1 MKTAR
6 LYQCAHCHCQVVIC
20 SDCDRGNIYCNGDCA
35 RMARLV
41 MHRQSNQIYQKTPT
55 GRIKHAKRQQRYR
68 QRQKEKVTDRGSS
81 TPPADGV
88 LITPQEQTQQPQPKA
103 DCCHFCGK
111 EVPKHLRT
119 APYKRA
125 RMWILGTNVIF
136 KKQENP

>member
-35 RMARLV
+35 RIARLAL
-41 MHRQSNQIYQKTPT
+41 HRQSNQTYQKTPT
-55 GRIKHAKRQQRYR
+55 GRVRHAKRQERYR

-81 TPPADGV
+81 VPPTDDV
-88 LITPQEQTQQPQPKA
+88 LVTPQEEIQPPQL
-103 DCCHFCGK
+103 CVVRCHFCGK
-111 EVPKHLRT
+111 AVPKSMRIEHLVRT
-119 APYKRA
+119 P
-125 RMWILGTNVIF
+125 MWILGTNVIF